1 MCMWIEE
8 FAKTCEMGVGYVGG
22 VYIYM
27 GQKSSLRLVG
37 WVQGMKE
44 VYIYMCMW
52 IEEFAK
58 TCGMGVGDEGGVYIC
73 VCGQKNSLRLVGW
86 VQGMKEV
93 YIYVYVDRRVR

>member
-8 FAKTCEMGVGYVGG
+8 FAKTP
-22 VYIYM
+22 
-27 GQKSSLRLVG
+27 VG

-44 VYIYMCMW
+44 VYIYIW

-73 VCGQKNSLRLVGW
+73 VCGQKSSLRLVGW

>member
-8 FAKTCEMGVGYVGG
+8 FAKTP
-22 VYIYM
+22 
-27 GQKSSLRLVG
+27 VG

-44 VYIYMCMW
+44 VYIY
-52 IEEFAK
+52 I
-58 TCGMGVGDEGGVYIC
+58 
-73 VCGQKNSLRLVGW
+73 CGQKSSLRPVGW

>member
-8 FAKTCEMGVGYVGG
+8 FAKTC
-22 VYIYM
+22 
-27 GQKSSLRLVG
+27 VG
-37 WVQGMKE
+37 WVQRWMRNSLRPLGG

-58 TCGMGVGDEGGVYIC
+58 TCGMGVGDVGGVYIC
-73 VCGQKNSLRLVGW
+73 VCGQKSSLRLVGW

>member
-8 FAKTCEMGVGYVGG
+8 FAKTCGMGVGDEGG
-22 VYIYM
+22 VYIY
-27 GQKSSLRLVG
+27 
-37 WVQGMKE
+37 
-44 VYIYMCMW
+44 IW

-73 VCGQKNSLRLVGW
+73 VCGQKSSLRLVGW

>member
-8 FAKTCEMGVGYVGG
+8 FAKTCGMGVGDVGG
-22 VYIYM
+22 VYICVC

-44 VYIYMCMW
+44 VYIYIYMDRR

-58 TCGMGVGDEGGVYIC
+58 TCEMGVGDEGG
-73 VCGQKNSLRLVGW
+73 
-86 VQGMKEV
+86 V

>member
-8 FAKTCEMGVGYVGG
+8 FAKTCGMGVGDERG
-22 VYIYM
+22 VYIY
-27 GQKSSLRLVG
+27 GQKSSLRPVG

-44 VYIYMCMW
+44 VYIYIW

-58 TCGMGVGDEGGVYIC
+58 TCGMGVGDEGGVYIY
-73 VCGQKNSLRLVGW
+73 GQKSSLRLVGW
-86 VQGMKEV
+86 VQGMQEV